1 MENAFKTLFAEFM
14 REDTKF
20 ESIRRWRNNLKGGK
34 YEKCCLRY
42 LAEFCVAYQTTPD
55 ELVKRRLA
63 ELKSDDLTVRCHAE
77 DMVMEYY
84 KSLVKNT
91 SGKAINVYRKIASFY
106 RYNFL
111 RLQSKDPGYTVQ
123 REQDYMATKDET
135 RKMCE
140 LLDLEGKTYLLVLAE
155 SCGRSGAV
163 AKLRWK
169 DIQEELHSDKVPMK
183 IWLKH
188 KVKMARKAY
197 FTFVCQDAKEP
208 LQLLVEGRNLKP
220 DDKVFS
226 IHYSR
231 LRKKVMDAAEKIG
244 IYQNGNGNTQSFRL
258 HTYRKRG
265 QTILEKAGV
274 PLNWVDRILGHV
286 PRGAQGKTYS
296 LPDEEAMR
304 EKYAQAMSKL
314 QTYGTSQPT
323 QVSGITREELKEI
336 LAKLMPQKAEAI
348 TSLLG

>member
-34 YEKCCLRY
+34 YEKLCLRY
-42 LAEFCVAYQTTPD
+42 LAEFCVVYETTPD
-55 ELVKRRLA
+55 ELIKRRLA

-111 RLQSKDPGYTVQ
+111 RLQTKDPGYTVQ

-188 KVKMARKAY
+188 KVKMARKSY
-197 FTFVCQDAKEP
+197 CTFICKDAKEA
-208 LQLLVEGRNLKP
+208 LQLLMKGRKKFNP
-220 DDKVFS
+220 EAKVFQTG
-226 IHYSR
+226 YSG
-231 LRKKVMDAAEKIG
+231 LRKKVMDSAEKLG
-244 IYQNGNGNTQSFRL
+244 FYQNGNGDQPFRL

-265 QTILEKAGV
+265 QTVLEKAHV

-286 PRGAQGKTYS
+286 PRGAQAATYS
-296 LPDEEAMR
+296 LPDVEALREEYAKAMPQLIIY
-304 EKYAQAMSKL
+304 EA
-314 QTYGTSQPT
+314 SQST
-323 QVSGITREELKEI
+323 KVEGITKEELKQILTVLLPNKTKEI
-336 LAKLMPQKAEAI
+336 QKLL
-348 TSLLG
+348 S